1 MHTHNQISHLC
12 QHFSLSKEA
21 LKFIKSIRSSELTLR
36 PRSARGNVSGRYP
49 GLKMKSSIQLESYR
63 RELSYLY
70 QIEHDTQV
78 LEFYDQPSF

>member
-49 GLKMKSSIQLESYR
+49 GLKMKSSIQFESYR
-63 RELSYLY
+63 IELPSIIY
-70 QIEHDTQV
+70 QIEHDDNV
-78 LEFYDQPSF
+78 LKIL